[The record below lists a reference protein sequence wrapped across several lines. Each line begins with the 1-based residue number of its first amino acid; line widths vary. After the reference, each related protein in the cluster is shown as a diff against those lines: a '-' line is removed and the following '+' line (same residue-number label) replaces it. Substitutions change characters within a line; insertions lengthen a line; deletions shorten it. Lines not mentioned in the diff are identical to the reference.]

1 VSPVRPNLA
10 LLWPSYTFFPIAG
23 LAILVFG
30 ASGRDTVMVIIG
42 LLLLAANA
50 AIVINYA
57 YFTKLAVEDG
67 ELVYRTNFGT
77 RVDRV
82 PLGGLQRIDAKRYP
96 GAHSG
101 VSAPFFVARGRDST
115 VKVNTKPYRL
125 ADFTALIGLLRSANR
140 AHAAESY
147 LAGALQS
154 SELDRGAPVP
164 DHAKSCRLRAFGGG
178 DVAERQLEPHS
189 LDARGDGIV
198 YDAI

>member
-1 VSPVRPNLA
+1 VRPVRPNLA
-10 LLWPSYTFFPIAG
+10 LLWPSYTLFPLAG
-23 LAILVFG
+23 FGILVFG
-30 ASGRDTVMVIIG
+30 ASGRDATMVIIG

-57 YFTKLAVEDG
+57 YFTKLAVEDD

-77 RVDRV
+77 RMDRV

-125 ADFTALIGLLRSANR
+125 RDFAALIGLVRSANAR
-140 AHAAESY
+140 V
-147 LAGALQS
+147 
-154 SELDRGAPVP
+154 ELDHFWAR
-164 DHAKSCRLRAFGGG
+164 
-178 DVAERQLEPHS
+178 VAAGEDPSKEIELTPRS
-189 LDARGDGIV
+189 RI
-198 YDAI
+198 

>member
-1 VSPVRPNLA
+1 VTPVRPNLA
-10 LLWPSYTFFPIAG
+10 LLWPSYTLFPLAG

-30 ASGRDTVMVIIG
+30 ASGRDIVMVIIG

-67 ELVYRTNFGT
+67 DLVYRTNFGA

-125 ADFTALIGLLRSANR
+125 GDFTALIGVVSSANAR
-140 AHAAESY
+140 V
-147 LAGALQS
+147 
-154 SELDRGAPVP
+154 ELDPFWAR
-164 DHAKSCRLRAFGGG
+164 
-178 DVAERQLEPHS
+178 VAAGEDPSKEIELTPRS
-189 LDARGDGIV
+189 RI
-198 YDAI
+198 

>member
-1 VSPVRPNLA
+1 VSPVRPNLV
-10 LLWPSYTFFPIAG
+10 LLWPSYTFFPLAG
-23 LAILVFG
+23 LGILVFG
-30 ASGRDTVMVIIG
+30 ASGGDTTVVVIG

-57 YFTKLAVEDG
+57 YFTKLAIEEG
-67 ELVYRTNFGT
+67 ELVYRTNFGA

-125 ADFTALIGLLRSANR
+125 RDFTALIGLVRTANAR
-140 AHAAESY
+140 V
-147 LAGALQS
+147 
-154 SELDRGAPVP
+154 ELDPFWAR
-164 DHAKSCRLRAFGGG
+164 
-178 DVAERQLEPHS
+178 VAAGEDPSKEIELTPRS
-189 LDARGDGIV
+189 RI
-198 YDAI
+198 

>member
-10 LLWPSYTFFPIAG
+10 LLWPSYTLFP
-23 LAILVFG
+23 LAALGVLAFG
-30 ASGRDTVMVIIG
+30 ANARDSTMVLIG

-77 RVDRV
+77 RTDRV

-101 VSAPFFVARGRDST
+101 VSAPFFVARGRDAT

-125 ADFTALIGLLRSANR
+125 RDFTALLGLIRSANAR
-140 AHAAESY
+140 V
-147 LAGALQS
+147 
-154 SELDRGAPVP
+154 ELDPFWAR
-164 DHAKSCRLRAFGGG
+164 
-178 DVAERQLEPHS
+178 VAAGEDPSKEIELTPRS
-189 LDARGDGIV
+189 RI
-198 YDAI
+198 

>member
-1 VSPVRPNLA
+1 
-10 LLWPSYTFFPIAG
+10 
-23 LAILVFG
+23 
-30 ASGRDTVMVIIG
+30 VIIG

-57 YFTKLAVEDG
+57 YFTTLAIEGG
-67 ELVYRTNFGT
+67 ELVYRTNFGM

-125 ADFTALIGLLRSANR
+125 RDFTSIIALLRSANSR
-140 AHAAESY
+140 V
-147 LAGALQS
+147 
-154 SELDRGAPVP
+154 ELDSFWAR
-164 DHAKSCRLRAFGGG
+164 
-178 DVAERQLEPHS
+178 VAAGEDPSKEIELTPRS
-189 LDARGDGIV
+189 RI
-198 YDAI
+198 

>member
-10 LLWPSYTFFPIAG
+10 LLWPSYTLFPLAG
-23 LAILVFG
+23 LGILVFG
-30 ASGRDTVMVIIG
+30 ASAGDSTLVIIG
-42 LLLLAANA
+42 LALLAANA

-82 PLGGLQRIDAKRYP
+82 PLGSLQRIDAKRYP

-101 VSAPFFVARGRDST
+101 VSAPFFVARGRDSA

-125 ADFTALIGLLRSANR
+125 RDFTALIGLI
-140 AHAAESY
+140 HAAN
-147 LAGALQS
+147 GRV
-154 SELDRGAPVP
+154 ELDPFWAR
-164 DHAKSCRLRAFGGG
+164 
-178 DVAERQLEPHS
+178 VAAGEDPSKEIELTPRS
-189 LDARGDGIV
+189 RI
-198 YDAI
+198 